1 MIPSMRFTRKPEIK
15 FAPIPMLSYNRLGAI
30 RMGELVPEGG
40 PEPGGRCVC
49 SADALRTELLQ
60 TQEGLVKL
68 FTVPVAASMLGVKEK
83 TLRDWI
89 WKRKIEAVRNGTR
102 YVRIS
107 EEAIHN
113 FIQIHTV
120 PVDSPGG
127 SKKKKETTVTALEL
141 NAHAS

>member
-1 MIPSMRFTRKPEIK
+1 MTL
-15 FAPIPMLSYNRLGAI
+15 FA
-30 RMGELVPEGG
+30 
-40 PEPGGRCVC
+40 
-49 SADALRTELLQ
+49 
-60 TQEGLVKL
+60 
-68 FTVPVAASMLGVKEK
+68 VPVAASMLGVKEK

-113 FIQIHTV
+113 FVQKHTV

-127 SKKKKETTVTALEL
+127 SKKKKETNLARW
-141 NAHAS
+141 N